1 MPEASR
7 NQLLVFTR
15 YPEPGNVKTRLI
27 PALGKE
33 GAADLQRQM
42 TEHLVDEARK
52 LLAIDPVSIRIC
64 FDGRDERHL
73 QDWLGS
79 EWDYAPQGGGDL
91 GRRMAG
97 AFESAFRD
105 GAERAV
111 LVGTD
116 IPDLTAPILFQAF
129 RELASSELVLGP
141 AEDGGYYLIGLQRSA
156 FGRVAT
162 RLFTGIFWGTGAVLD
177 QTLGIA
183 DELNLRRSLTE
194 RLVDVDR
201 PEDLSS
207 WERHRQAEAIASK
220 HAWISVIVPALDEA
234 GSIGRTLASI
244 PSSEDV
250 EVIVVDG
257 GSTDGTPRLARDGGA
272 RVVHGLPPR
281 SRQLNLGAAGAR
293 GDIFLF
299 LHADT
304 LLPDGFADR
313 IRLATA
319 DPSVA
324 AGAFTLKIDSDR
336 AGIRAVER
344 VTNLRT
350 RYLSLPYGDQALFV
364 TALRFWELGG
374 FPLMPIMEDY
384 VFVRR
389 LARTGPIAILEQP
402 VITSGRRWEQ
412 LGIFRT
418 TLINQVIIL
427 AHHLGIAPEVLRR
440 WYSGRRRPGD

>member
-1 MPEASR
+1 MPEDLR

-15 YPEPGNVKTRLI
+15 YPEPGNAKTRLI
-27 PALGKE
+27 CVLGKQ

-52 LLAIDPVSIRIC
+52 LLAIHPVSIRIC
-64 FDGRDERHL
+64 FDGSDERNL
-73 QDWLGS
+73 QTWLGP
-79 EWDYAPQGGGDL
+79 EWGYAPQGSGDL
-91 GRRMAG
+91 GRRMAA
-97 AFESAFRD
+97 AFESAFQD

-129 RELASSELVLGP
+129 RELESSELVLGP

-156 FGRVAT
+156 FERAAP
-162 RLFTGIFWGTGAVLD
+162 RLFSGVSWGTGAVLD
-177 QTLGIA
+177 QTLGVA
-183 DELNLRRSLTE
+183 DGLNLSWSLTE

-201 PEDLSS
+201 PEDLGS
-207 WERHRQAEAIASK
+207 WERHRQEEAVASK

-244 PSSEDV
+244 PSSEDL

-257 GSTDGTPRLARDGGA
+257 GSTDGTPELARAGGV
-272 RVVHGLPPR
+272 RVVPGLPPR
-281 SRQLNLGAAGAR
+281 SRQMNLGAAGAR
-293 GDIFLF
+293 GDVLLF

-304 LLPDGFADR
+304 LLPEGFADE
-313 IRLATA
+313 IRLACA

-344 VTNLRT
+344 VTNLRA

-384 VFVRR
+384 VLVRR
-389 LARTGPIAILEQP
+389 LARTGRIAILDQS

-412 LGIFRT
+412 LGIART
-418 TLINQVIIL
+418 TLINQAIIL
-427 AHHLGIAPEVLRR
+427 AHHLGIAPEVLER
-440 WYSGRRRPGD
+440 WYRRRRRPGG